1 MKSIRKSSICLV
13 LVLLAAPFV
22 SGQSLSA
29 YRKYSLGTD
38 LAKLAKQI
46 GQDPRQATLVHQS
59 PAVIQELTYWPT
71 GNSQNPGQ
79 EESVSQI
86 LFSFYNSTLYKL
98 AVTYDTDATEGMTD
112 DDMVEAIS
120 SRYGTA
126 NRSYPEIALPN
137 SDTYRM
143 SETVVARWQ
152 DADISVTLIRSE
164 GLKTFALIVVSKKM
178 DQEATS
184 AIADSLK
191 LETDQAPQK
200 EIDRRKDEADKLEVA
215 RLKNVKAF
223 RF

>member
-1 MKSIRKSSICLV
+1 
-13 LVLLAAPFV
+13 
-22 SGQSLSA
+22 
-29 YRKYSLGTD
+29 
-38 LAKLAKQI
+38 
-46 GQDPRQATLVHQS
+46 

-86 LFSFYNSTLYKL
+86 LFSFYNSTLSKL
-98 AVTYDTDATEGMTD
+98 AVTYDTDATEAMTD

-191 LETDQAPQK
+191 LETDQA
-200 EIDRRKDEADKLEVA
+200 
-215 RLKNVKAF
+215 
-223 RF
+223 